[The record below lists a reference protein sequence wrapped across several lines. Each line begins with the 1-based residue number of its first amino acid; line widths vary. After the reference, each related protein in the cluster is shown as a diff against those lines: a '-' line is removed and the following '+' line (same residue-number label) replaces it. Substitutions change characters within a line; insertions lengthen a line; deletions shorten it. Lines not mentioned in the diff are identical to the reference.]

1 MNLIQLRANL
11 LPIPHWGELAVDRRL
26 AILLIVTAAL
36 LGVVL
41 GVFLTLLA
49 R

>member
-1 MNLIQLRANL
+1 MNLQVLRQT
-11 LPIPHWGELAVDRRL
+11 LPIPPWGELAVDRRL
-26 AILLIVTAAL
+26 AILFIITGVL
-36 LGVVL
+36 LGVVV